1 MGKDTSILV
10 VDDSEGIRNYL
21 KNLLSIKGY
30 QVRCA
35 SDGEQA
41 LGLISSGF
49 RPSIIVLDVM
59 MPGLDGLETLRR
71 IKTLDRDV
79 PVIMLSVV
87 GKAGTIVEAMTLGAS
102 DYLNKPFEEEELD
115 ISIKKVLESSKLR
128 GERDYLRSQLN
139 EKGNWGDGIVW
150 ISPKMT
156 KIKDLIEQIAETDVT
171 ALIQGDSG
179 VGKEVI
185 ARAIHGRSLR
195 RNKAFVKV
203 NCAALPEQ
211 LLESELFGYEKGAFT
226 GASSRKPGRFE
237 FANHGT
243 IFLDEIGEMS
253 PLLQAKLLQV
263 LQDGEFSRLGGQRDI
278 KVDVRVLVATNR
290 NLEEEVAENRFR
302 EDLYYRLNVVNI
314 RVPPLRERREEIP
327 ILAEQFL
334 ERYNRKYNKHVK
346 GVSPGLMKL
355 FLTSAWAGNVRELE
369 NTIKRIV
376 VLENEASIIDDL
388 KDQRAAAPRPV
399 VIQNI
404 VDAEMGTISP
414 LKEVGRRAALEA
426 ERETMARVLHQT
438 NWNRKKAAKILNISY
453 KTLLQ
458 KIKESGLAEDH

>member
-1 MGKDTSILV
+1 MGKDTPILV

-49 RPSIIVLDVM
+49 HPSIIILDVM
-59 MPGLDGLETLRR
+59 MPGLDGIDTLRR

-87 GKAGTIVEAMTLGAS
+87 GKARTIVEAMTLGAS

-171 ALIQGDSG
+171 VLIQGDSG

-185 ARAIHGRSLR
+185 SRAIHERSLR
-195 RNKAFVKV
+195 RSKAFVKV

-243 IFLDEIGEMS
+243 MFLDEIGEMS

-290 NLEEEVAENRFR
+290 NLEKEVEENRFR

-334 ERYNRKYNKHVK
+334 DRYNRKYNKHLK
-346 GVSPGLMKL
+346 GVSAGLMKL
-355 FLTSAWAGNVRELE
+355 FLTYEWPGNVRELE
-369 NTIKRIV
+369 NIIKRTV
-376 VLENEASIIDDL
+376 VLENEASIIDEL
-388 KDQRAAAPRPV
+388 KEHRAIRPRSS

-404 VDAEMGTISP
+404 VEAEMGTISP

-458 KIKESGLAEDH
+458 KIKESGLAQDH